1 MSAEADPQLLSER
14 KNSTSPLRRL
24 YHWYFRVETDDLVLK
39 KRSLAMLWMMLV
51 FSIINTLSLLLFI
64 FIGDLFFQALPFQL
78 AIQALYVLGM
88 SWTRQGKVN
97 AAGVM
102 LTVLISLM
110 LIPLPF
116 LSMRMSPFYF
126 SNLLPVIIGSGVLN
140 FRAIIGVGSFNAAGC
155 FVVALVLSQLTG
167 DMMAFG
173 IGSTVATLSLMLTT
187 ISALNARSMQSAFD
201 EVTELYD
208 RRREEKNAEIAR
220 EHELRQAAERANMAK
235 SQFLANMSHE
245 LRTPLNAIIGYAE
258 LIIEDVN
265 EDAEGDGDAH
275 EHSGEVIV
283 EDLERIHSAGNHLLG
298 LINDILDLSKIEA
311 GRTTLYP
318 EEFSLTAL
326 VEEITTL
333 VDPLVSSGDNRL
345 VITPIRED
353 VVLKTDR
360 VKFKQILFNLL
371 SNAAKFTSEGTISI
385 KAELTGKMVVIAVED
400 TGIGISKD
408 QQKRIF
414 AAFAQ
419 ADESTTREYGGTGLG
434 LTLCLKLAE
443 LLGGSIS
450 VDSELGQGSTF
461 WVKIP
466 RELRA

>member
-1 MSAEADPQLLSER
+1 
-14 KNSTSPLRRL
+14 
-24 YHWYFRVETDDLVLK
+24 
-39 KRSLAMLWMMLV
+39 
-51 FSIINTLSLLLFI
+51 
-64 FIGDLFFQALPFQL
+64 
-78 AIQALYVLGM
+78 
-88 SWTRQGKVN
+88 
-97 AAGVM
+97 
-102 LTVLISLM
+102 
-110 LIPLPF
+110 
-116 LSMRMSPFYF
+116 
-126 SNLLPVIIGSGVLN
+126 
-140 FRAIIGVGSFNAAGC
+140 
-155 FVVALVLSQLTG
+155 
-167 DMMAFG
+167 
-173 IGSTVATLSLMLTT
+173 
-187 ISALNARSMQSAFD
+187 
-201 EVTELYD
+201 
-208 RRREEKNAEIAR
+208 
-220 EHELRQAAERANMAK
+220 
-235 SQFLANMSHE
+235 
-245 LRTPLNAIIGYAE
+245 
-258 LIIEDVN
+258 
-265 EDAEGDGDAH
+265 
-275 EHSGEVIV
+275 
-283 EDLERIHSAGNHLLG
+283 LLG

-333 VDPLVSSGDNRL
+333 VDPLISSGDNRL

-385 KAELTGKMVVIAVED
+385 KAELTSKMVVIAVED

-461 WVKIP
+461 RVRIP

>member
-24 YHWYFRVETDDLVLK
+24 YRWYFDIATEDVVLK
-39 KRSLAMLWMMLV
+39 KRGVAMLWMMLV
-51 FSIINTLSLLLFI
+51 FSIINTSSSIPFLI
-64 FIGDLFFQALPFQL
+64 AGDLFFQALPFL
-78 AIQALYVLGM
+78 LSIQALYTLGM
-88 SWTRQGKVN
+88 IWTRRGKVN
-97 AAGVM
+97 AAGIM
-102 LTVLISLM
+102 LTALLSMM
-110 LIPLPF
+110 LIPLP
-116 LSMRMSPFYF
+116 LLNMRMSPFYF
-126 SNLLPVIIGSGVLN
+126 SSLLPVIIASGVLN
-140 FRAIIGVGSFNAAGC
+140 SRAIVAVGSLSASGC
-155 FVVALVLSQLTG
+155 LLVTLILTHLTG
-167 DMMAFG
+167 DMMALAT
-173 IGSTVATLSLMLTT
+173 GSTVAIMSLMTTT

-208 RRREEKNAEIAR
+208 RRREEKNAEVAR

-265 EDAEGDGDAH
+265 EDAEGDEDTH

-333 VDPLVSSGDNRL
+333 VDPLISSGGNRL

-385 KAELTGKMVVIAVED
+385 KAELTSKMVVIAVED

-461 WVKIP
+461 RVRIP